1 MTDNKII
8 KINKK
13 RQENPESRP
22 YWEEFE
28 LGYREKMN
36 VISPLME
43 IQRNPVNAKG
53 DKTTPVTWDM
63 NCLEEVC
70 GACSM
75 VINGTARQSCTALID
90 QFEQPI
96 KLEPM
101 STFPIVKDLQVD
113 RSFMFDN
120 LKRVQAWVP
129 IDGTYDLGPGPRMP
143 EKKRQTAY
151 ELSKCMTCG
160 VCLEVCP
167 NVNDSS
173 KFIGAAPVSQVRL
186 FNLHPDRKST
196 RLNSSHVA
204 ISYAVFCLQKK

>member
-1 MTDNKII
+1 
-8 KINKK
+8 
-13 RQENPESRP
+13 
-22 YWEEFE
+22 
-28 LGYREKMN
+28 
-36 VISPLME
+36 
-43 IQRNPVNAKG
+43 
-53 DKTTPVTWDM
+53 
-63 NCLEEVC
+63 VC

-143 EKKRQTAY
+143 ENKRQSAY
-151 ELSKCMTCG
+151 DRSKCMTCG

-167 NVNDSS
+167 NVNDKSS
-173 KFIGAAPVSQVRL
+173 FMGAGAISQVRL
-186 FNLHPDRKST
+186 FNLHPTGSMNKDERIDA
-196 RLNSSHVA
+196 LMGVGGVA
-204 ISYAVFCLQKK
+204 